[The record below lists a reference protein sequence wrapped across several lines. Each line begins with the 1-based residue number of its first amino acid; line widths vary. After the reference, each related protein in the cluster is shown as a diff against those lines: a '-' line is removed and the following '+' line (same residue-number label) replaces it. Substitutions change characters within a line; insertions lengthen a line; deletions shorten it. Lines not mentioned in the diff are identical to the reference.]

1 MWRAHGF
8 CFQHVEAFIFWLI
21 AQTIV
26 DCLNNCHTV
35 QLSAFKLSPS
45 VNITTATG
53 CCWHLRFWVWHLPS
67 STPPPQI
74 IHRRIHAHTYTQTHC
89 SYFHI
94 HCFFKKQTNKQANC
108 FSQQTAKVG
117 QQTYCTSQQ
126 MKWKQVQLV
135 TGWQRDWLS
144 DWNLLRAAVLE
155 GFKFWL
161 WDLIT
166 QNNLWRYTGGRAVK
180 IGEILWPPLYYTTY
194 FPQEWNAAAAPKSDG
209 SRREEEG
216 GEEVAVAFLPLMHIS
231 ALFFFFPH
239 LRALYWWWWWWWWTW
254 PWKTWGLSPSIA
266 DISPPLSFS
275 PPLAFPTSNSTF

>member
-35 QLSAFKLSPS
+35 QLSGFKLSPS

-94 HCFFKKQTNKQANC
+94 HCFFKKQTNKQANRQTVFHNKQQKLVSKLIAPVSKWSENK
-108 FSQQTAKVG
+108 FSSWLADSVTDWV
-117 QQTYCTSQQ
+117 TETSS
-126 MKWKQVQLV
+126 V
-135 TGWQRDWLS
+135 
-144 DWNLLRAAVLE
+144 LL
-155 GFKFWL
+155 
-161 WDLIT
+161 
-166 QNNLWRYTGGRAVK
+166 
-180 IGEILWPPLYYTTY
+180 
-194 FPQEWNAAAAPKSDG
+194 
-209 SRREEEG
+209 
-216 GEEVAVAFLPLMHIS
+216 FL
-231 ALFFFFPH
+231 
-239 LRALYWWWWWWWWTW
+239 
-254 PWKTWGLSPSIA
+254 K
-266 DISPPLSFS
+266 D
-275 PPLAFPTSNSTF
+275 SNSDFET